1 MNIGEYIYCH
11 TTGKMNASNRVFAY
25 KGQKYKVTERNINR
39 IVFSSEVGEGH
50 IWSLKNKESI
60 DQFNKYFSIEP
71 QIMIKHKIK
80 NYQFKQ

>member
-25 KGQKYKVTERNINR
+25 KGQKYKVIERNNDADR
-39 IVFSSEVGEGH
+39 IMISSEVSGSH
-50 IWSLKNKESI
+50 IWTLRDKESV
-60 DQFNKYFSIEP
+60 DEFNKYFSVEP

-80 NYQFKQ
+80 DYQF